1 MRNFKVLAMPWEK
14 LCWKIASNWAVFV
27 LENELYT
34 YLFCILLSK
43 WYAKSVV
50 EGIWSV
56 HSPTCGPLST
66 NFLFSFSIDTPIY
79 PIFYHWQNTKDI
91 CTVIFLPTLCTYI
104 LGNYQ
109 EIRVFSQRVKIYWS
123 RQFDDQG
130 KSPNFIRAEDGHRIT

>member
-56 HSPTCGPLST
+56 LSYLWA
-66 NFLFSFSIDTPIY
+66 FEHEFSFLVFNWHPHISHFLSLTKYKRYMYSYIPTYLMYIHSRYLSRNESFFTEGKNLLESPIWW
-79 PIFYHWQNTKDI
+79 P
-91 CTVIFLPTLCTYI
+91 
-104 LGNYQ
+104 
-109 EIRVFSQRVKIYWS
+109 R
-123 RQFDDQG
+123 
-130 KSPNFIRAEDGHRIT
+130 